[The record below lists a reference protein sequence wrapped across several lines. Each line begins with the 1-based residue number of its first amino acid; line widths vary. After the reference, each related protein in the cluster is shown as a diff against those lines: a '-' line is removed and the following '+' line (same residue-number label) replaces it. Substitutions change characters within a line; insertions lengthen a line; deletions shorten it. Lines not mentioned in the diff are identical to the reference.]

1 MLKNKFLIINNLSNN
16 KTILCFFTFAYVIFS
31 IYIINQFSI
40 ILSNVD
46 FYKPYLYDGF
56 YHIQLINLIDKKLN
70 LQKIHYAN
78 LYYNNYYIFSLG
90 ILKLLKI
97 FPGSDYTLVGLSAV
111 IINLISTYTICIACY
126 FICCNLSKSKFFS
139 IGIVCLL
146 WNYSL
151 LNFSLTIYPDILQL
165 SFIFLSVYFVTIN
178 NKYKWLLSFIFCGLA
193 FGVKAQGLLIFIYL
207 ISFYFFYE
215 FSNNLQRINTKVVT
229 TIFLYT
235 FLYTLI
241 FLITFFSL
249 NQLDPYK
256 LAQSILSAASKS
268 SDIQSFDNT
277 KIVYNYFIYL
287 LRDKANF
294 IIFIAAI
301 ILNLFLLISRKKI
314 DILFYVSLVFLILFY
329 YQVSNLF
336 RLVEGPRYLYHF
348 LPLIIICISS
358 IFNNICEYLNEKN
371 LKIIPLLCALLVFGH
386 GIVIFKNTFFKVLPR
401 YDFKTKIK
409 GDYSVKGYNFFK
421 ENIKTYI
428 KDPLVCAGHYSLI
441 PMNFSKNIRKSYG
454 LLDFEKSILNKE
466 CEYILLDYS
475 TPGRYIW
482 FKGTLDNLIIP
493 KYENLGDFNKLYGK
507 EKIEKT
513 QELIKY
519 LLQDPRSGYVVT
531 YYNPKMIILSKK

>member
-1 MLKNKFLIINNLSNN
+1 MVKNRFLMINNLTHN

-31 IYIINQFSI
+31 IYVINQYSVA
-40 ILSNVD
+40 LGNVD
-46 FYKPYLYDGF
+46 FYRYFFGDGNH
-56 YHIQLINLIDKKLN
+56 HISLINKIDAKLN
-70 LQKIHYAN
+70 LNKIHSAD
-78 LYYNNYYIFSLG
+78 LYYNNYYIFSLA

-97 FPGSDYTLVGLSAV
+97 FPGSDYTLVGISAV
-111 IINLISTYTICIACY
+111 IINLISIYTICIACY
-126 FICCNLSKSKFFS
+126 LICYNLSKSKFFS

-146 WNYSL
+146 WSFDL
-151 LNFSLTIYPDILQL
+151 LRFSLRIYPDILQL
-165 SFIFLSVYFVTIN
+165 SLIFLSVYFVSTN
-178 NKYKWLLSFIFCGLA
+178 NKYKWLLSFVFCGLA

-215 FSNNLQRINTKVVT
+215 CSNKLKRINTKVVI

-256 LAQSILSAASKS
+256 FAQSILSAASRS

-314 DILFYVSLVFLILFY
+314 DILFFVSLAFLILFY
-329 YQVSNLF
+329 YQIFNFSQ
-336 RLVEGPRYLYHF
+336 LVQGPRYLYHF

-409 GDYSVKGYNFFK
+409 KDDMFKGYYFFK
-421 ENIKTYI
+421 ENIKTNI

-441 PMNFSKNIRKSYG
+441 PMNFSKNIRKSYRH
-454 LLDFEKSILNKE
+454 LDFEKSILNKE
-466 CEYILLDYS
+466 CEYILLDSS

-482 FKGTLDNLIIP
+482 FKGRLDNLIIR
-493 KYENLGDFNKLYGK
+493 KYENLNNHHKLFGK

>member
-1 MLKNKFLIINNLSNN
+1 MLKNKFLILNNLVHN
-16 KTILCFFTFAYVIFS
+16 KTILCFFTFVYVIFS
-31 IYIINQFSI
+31 IYIINQYSVA
-40 ILSNVD
+40 LGNVD
-46 FYKPYLYDGF
+46 FYKYFFGDGE
-56 YHIQLINLIDKKLN
+56 YHIRLVNAVDAKLN
-70 LQKIHYAN
+70 LNKIHYAG
-78 LYYNNYYIFSLG
+78 LYYNNYYIFSLA

-97 FPGSDYTLVGLSAV
+97 FPGFDYTLVGISAV
-111 IINLISTYTICIACY
+111 IINLISIYTICIACY
-126 FICCNLSKSKFFS
+126 LICYNLSKSKFFS

-146 WNYSL
+146 WSRDL
-151 LNFSLTIYPDILQL
+151 LHFSLRIYPDILQL
-165 SFIFLSVYFVTIN
+165 SLIFLSVYFVTIN

-215 FSNNLQRINTKVVT
+215 YCNNLKRINTKVVT

-287 LRDKANF
+287 LRDKTNF

-329 YQVSNLF
+329 YQISNF
-336 RLVEGPRYLYHF
+336 SKLVQGPRYLYHF

-358 IFNNICEYLNEKN
+358 IFNNIREYLNEKN

-386 GIVIFKNTFFKVLPR
+386 GIVIFKNTFFNILPR

-409 GDYSVKGYNFFK
+409 KDDMVKGYNFFK
-421 ENIKTYI
+421 ENIKTNI
-428 KDPLVCAGHYSLI
+428 KNPLVCAGVYSLI
-441 PMNFSKNIRKSYG
+441 PMNFSKNISKHYQH
-454 LLDFEKSILNKE
+454 LNYEKNILNKD
-466 CEYILLDYS
+466 CEYILLDSS

-482 FKGTLDNLIIP
+482 FKEKLDNLIIP
-493 KYENLGDFNKLYGK
+493 KYEKLSNYTKLYGK

-531 YYNPKMIILSKK
+531 YYNRKIIILSKK